1 MFAIFIVKNKN
12 RKYVQIVTIKTVKYD
27 TDMKFFTPPFKATAR
42 DMRYFVKSK
51 FFGSLVH

>member
-27 TDMKFFTPPFKATAR
+27 TDMKFFTPPFKVTAR